1 MGVVADKLK
10 ELREK
15 EAKIREM
22 GGSKA
27 VAQQLERGKM
37 TARDRLNYFYDPGT
51 FRELDM
57 FMKHRGT
64 LFGIDQV
71 DVPADGVITGFGN
84 VNGREVFAFAQDFTA
99 RAGSLGEMHAKRSA
113 R

>member
-22 GGSKA
+22 GGPKA

-37 TARDRLNYFYDPGT
+37 TARDRLNYFFDPGT

-64 LFGIDQV
+64 LFGIDKV
-71 DVPADGVITGFGN
+71 DIPADGVITGFGN
-84 VNGREVFAFAQDFTA
+84 VNGR
-99 RAGSLGEMHAKRSA
+99 AGFRVCSGFHGPR
-113 R
+113 RQPR